1 MTRTVEW
8 ALMNW
13 LEIREAAERQ
23 PVVLVP
29 AGTVE
34 TQGPTYVGYEAIF
47 AEKIALDAAGQTG
60 SLVTPTIPFGWSA
73 DFEAVP
79 GTISIHP
86 ALLSSLYEDVA
97 RSIARAGFFHI
108 MFVAAHIPNQP
119 PIEQMAYRLRR
130 ELGIQVAWINPGA
143 MATEVWRDIGPDY
156 PVGRG
161 HGADTGRS
169 LAAFIRPDA
178 VDLDAEINNEEQ
190 GDYNTLPFGLAFVLE
205 DHAPVSG
212 GFGDANHA
220 SLERGELWYG
230 EVLRRVV
237 EAVERYR
244 AVESP
249 RPLDLGMAPMSQEER

>member
-1 MTRTVEW
+1 MRRTVEW

-13 LEIREAAERQ
+13 MEIRDAAERQ

-34 TQGPTYVGYEAIF
+34 TQGPTYVGYEALL
-47 AEKIALDAAGQTG
+47 AERVALDVAERTE
-60 SLVTPTIPFGWSA
+60 SLVVPTISYGWSA

-79 GTISIHP
+79 GTISVQP
-86 ALLSSLYEDVA
+86 SLLSSLYEDVA
-97 RSIARAGFFHI
+97 RSIARAGFSHI
-108 MFVAAHIPNQP
+108 MFVAAHVSNQP

-130 ELGIQVAWINPGA
+130 QLGIQVAWINPGA

-169 LAAFIRPDA
+169 LAAYLRPDA
-178 VDLDAEINNEEQ
+178 VDLEMSVQNEDQ
-190 GDYNTLPFGLAFVLE
+190 GDYVNLPFGLAYVLE
-205 DHAPVSG
+205 DYAPVSG

-220 SLERGELWYG
+220 SIERGERWYA
-230 EVLRRVV
+230 EVLNRVIT
-237 EAVERYR
+237 AVERYKE
-244 AVESP
+244 VESP
-249 RPLDLGMAPMSQEER
+249 RPLDLGMAPMSAAQG